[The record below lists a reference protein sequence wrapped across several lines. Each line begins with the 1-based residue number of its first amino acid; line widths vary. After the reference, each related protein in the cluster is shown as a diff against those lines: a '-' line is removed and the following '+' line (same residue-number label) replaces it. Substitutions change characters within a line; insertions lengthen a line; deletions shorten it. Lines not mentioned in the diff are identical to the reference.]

1 MLHLVRARIS
11 DHTISS
17 VLSTNHTDR
26 SSLSQTRT
34 HTHTYTNTH
43 IDKAVQTSSA
53 EIVIH
58 CHYYPFQMDPS
69 DPDFKYLGVDRKALL
84 KEQGNIDVKNVIWV
98 EDEKEGYVLADIV
111 ETTGDTITVK
121 LKDAS
126 VSLLFSTLSYG
137 VVRC

>member
-1 MLHLVRARIS
+1 
-11 DHTISS
+11 
-17 VLSTNHTDR
+17 
-26 SSLSQTRT
+26 
-34 HTHTYTNTH
+34 
-43 IDKAVQTSSA
+43 
-53 EIVIH
+53 
-58 CHYYPFQMDPS
+58 MDPS

>member
-1 MLHLVRARIS
+1 M
-11 DHTISS
+11 
-17 VLSTNHTDR
+17 
-26 SSLSQTRT
+26 
-34 HTHTYTNTH
+34 
-43 IDKAVQTSSA
+43 
-53 EIVIH
+53 IH

>member
-1 MLHLVRARIS
+1 
-11 DHTISS
+11 
-17 VLSTNHTDR
+17 
-26 SSLSQTRT
+26 
-34 HTHTYTNTH
+34 
-43 IDKAVQTSSA
+43 
-53 EIVIH
+53 
-58 CHYYPFQMDPS
+58 MDPS

-126 VSLLFSTLSYG
+126 VSLLLSTRSYC
-137 VVRC
+137 VIRC